1 MRFIAAEVQKFNQED
16 INKIEKDKNI
26 LLSINGKNIT
36 LELADVEISSKDI
49 EGWLVANEGS
59 LTVALDVTITE
70 DLRKEGVAR
79 ELVNRI
85 QNARKD
91 SGLEVTDK
99 IKLTVL
105 NFENLQKSIIEN
117 KDYIMSETL
126 TKELVFVDELK
137 DGTAIEFDTIKSKI
151 LIEKL

>member
-1 MRFIAAEVQKFNQED
+1 MLQRFKNLI
-16 INKIEKDKNI
+16 KIEKDKNI
-26 LLSINGKNIT
+26 LLDINGKNIT
-36 LELADVEISSKDI
+36 LEISDVEISSKDI

-70 DLRKEGVAR
+70 ELRKEGIAR

-91 SGLEVTDK
+91 KGLELADK

-105 NFENLQKSIIEN
+105 NFENLQKSIKDN

-126 TKELVFVDELK
+126 TSELVFVDDII
-137 DGTAIEFDTIKSKI
+137 DGTEIEFDTIKSKI
-151 LIEKL
+151 LIEKM